1 MTVLD
6 RSKTVAELA
15 ADSLAAVKLFERHGI
30 DYCCGGKRPLAAVC
44 EEKGL
49 DLSQV
54 ENELREAMAAG
65 GGSGRDWNSAPLDEL
80 VDHIVTTHHNYL
92 RREMPGI
99 AARLEKVYR
108 VYNQRYGETFP
119 GLPEVYSEMEEEL
132 LSHLIKEE
140 RILFPAIKEYAKAA
154 AAGEPLPPSPFG
166 TVANPIK
173 MMEAEHEETG
183 VALGKIREITGQY
196 ALPDYAC
203 TTYRALIAGFK
214 EMEEDIHMHIHLENN
229 ILFPRVLELE
239 AKRN

>member
-6 RSKTVAELA
+6 SSKTVAEIA

-30 DYCCGGKRPLAAVC
+30 DYCCGGKRPLLAVC

-49 DLSQV
+49 DYNKIES
-54 ENELREAMAAG
+54 ELRAAMDAG
-65 GGSGRDWNSAPLDEL
+65 NGSGRDWNTAPLGEL

-108 VYNQRYGETFP
+108 VYNQRYGTTFP
-119 GLPEVYSEMEEEL
+119 GLPEVYEAMEEEL
-132 LSHLIKEE
+132 LSHIMKEE
-140 RILFPAIKEYAKAA
+140 RILFPAIKAYAEAA
-154 AAGEPLPPSPFG
+154 DSGQPLPPSPFG
-166 TVANPIK
+166 TVANPIR
-173 MMEAEHEETG
+173 MMESEHEETG
-183 VALGKIREITGQY
+183 QALGKIREITGEY
-196 ALPDYAC
+196 AIPDYAC
-203 TTYRALIAGFK
+203 VTYRALIAGFK

-239 AKRN
+239 AKGN